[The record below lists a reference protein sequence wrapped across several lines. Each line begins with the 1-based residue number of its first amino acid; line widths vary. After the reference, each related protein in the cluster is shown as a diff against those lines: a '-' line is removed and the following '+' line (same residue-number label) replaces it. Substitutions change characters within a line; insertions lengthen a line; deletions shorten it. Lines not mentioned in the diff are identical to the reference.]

1 MIWRE
6 FNQGLPAKS
15 WFCQPLDHQHIKKF
29 TYLSLNRK
37 HFLVFDL
44 IVYRFFAVHWRRE
57 SNPGWVV
64 GKRFP
69 LNRNPNWIVNVLL
82 LISGTISE
90 LKRVK
95 TKFGGLPNDG
105 DLQGAAKALN
115 RLQEMYKFNVT
126 QFSRGN
132 ILGIQTGAE
141 LEAKDTFY
149 LGR

>member
-1 MIWRE
+1 MNSCEICKR
-6 FNQGLPAKS
+6 NVICKV
-15 WFCQPLDHQHIKKF
+15 
-29 TYLSLNRK
+29 YLKILEENCL
-37 HFLVFDL
+37 F
-44 IVYRFFAVHWRRE
+44 
-57 SNPGWVV
+57 
-64 GKRFP
+64 
-69 LNRNPNWIVNVLL
+69 